1 MTLKKRAYSDEEKQ
15 QREEMI
21 IDAAQQLLMEKSFH
35 SINMSEIARTAN
47 LAKGTV
53 YLYFQTKEELFLTL
67 FERQFGQWLEDVEA
81 QLKRLS
87 PPVEKDAVVDI
98 LVQATSQ
105 NRQLVRLTAL
115 TNIIFEHNISY
126 DKAKDYKQWLVDQVA
141 YFSTILE
148 PLLNLEPEQGIQFMY
163 RFYIFVVGL
172 ESIANP
178 APIAQEV
185 YAKNPSLGHPDFE
198 TELAALISMTIDAL

>member
-87 PPVEKDAVVDI
+87 PPVKKDAVVDI

-148 PLLNLEPEQGIQFMY
+148 PLLNFEPEQGIQFMY